1 MTYNINK
8 QYTFSFY
15 DAMLNVDNDYY
26 KPVKYINLNNNNA
39 NYDYYESKTNKNMK
53 VKQYLLLIKPHL
65 SNLIENYRC
74 KMNKCSIQLSMSVNF
89 LISNFKKYTRVFDLT
104 TNFEEFDFYD
114 DTNNIITSLIT
125 SLINDYKNKKAECD
139 LLFSHISLFSY
150 YFRRID
156 SKL

>member
-26 KPVKYINLNNNNA
+26 KPIKYINLNDA
-39 NYDYYESKTNKNMK
+39 NYDYYQSKTNKNMK

-65 SNLIENYRC
+65 SNLIDNYRC
-74 KMNKCSIQLSMSVNF
+74 KMNKCSIQLRMSVNF
-89 LISNFKKYTRVFDLT
+89 LISNFKKDKRVFDLT
-104 TNFEEFDFYD
+104 TNFQEFDFHD

-125 SLINDYKNKKAECD
+125 SLIND
-139 LLFSHISLFSY
+139 
-150 YFRRID
+150 
-156 SKL
+156 

>member
-15 DAMLNVDNDYY
+15 DAMLNVDDDYY
-26 KPVKYINLNNNNA
+26 KPVKYINLNNNDA

-65 SNLIENYRC
+65 SDLIDNYRC
-74 KMNKCSIQLSMSVNF
+74 KMNKYIIQLSMSVNI
-89 LISNFKKYTRVFDLT
+89 LIYNFKKDTHVFDLT

-125 SLINDYKNKKAECD
+125 SLINDYKNKK
-139 LLFSHISLFSY
+139 LNVVY
-150 YFRRID
+150 Y
-156 SKL
+156 LVT

>member
-1 MTYNINK
+1 MTHNINK
-8 QYTFSFY
+8 QSIFSFY
-15 DAMLNVDNDYY
+15 DAMLNVDSDYY
-26 KPVKYINLNNNNA
+26 KPIKYINLNNNDA

-65 SNLIENYRC
+65 SDLIDNYRC

-89 LISNFKKYTRVFDLT
+89 LISNFKKDTRVFDLT

-125 SLINDYKNKKAECD
+125 SLINDYKNKKAECG

-150 YFRRID
+150 YVHRID
-156 SKL
+156 NKL

>member
-1 MTYNINK
+1 
-8 QYTFSFY
+8 
-15 DAMLNVDNDYY
+15 
-26 KPVKYINLNNNNA
+26 
-39 NYDYYESKTNKNMK
+39 
-53 VKQYLLLIKPHL
+53 
-65 SNLIENYRC
+65 
-74 KMNKCSIQLSMSVNF
+74 MSVNF

-150 YFRRID
+150 YVHRID

>member
-8 QYTFSFY
+8 QYTFFFY

-65 SNLIENYRC
+65 SDLIDNYRC

-89 LISNFKKYTRVFDLT
+89 LISNFKKDTRVFDLT
-104 TNFEEFDFYD
+104 TNFQKFDFYD

-125 SLINDYKNKKAECD
+125 SLINDCKNKKAECS
-139 LLFSHISLFSY
+139 LLFSHRCS
-150 YFRRID
+150 
-156 SKL
+156 

>member
-15 DAMLNVDNDYY
+15 DAMLNVGNDYY
-26 KPVKYINLNNNNA
+26 KPVKYINLNNNDA
-39 NYDYYESKTNKNMK
+39 NYDDYESKTNKNMK

-104 TNFEEFDFYD
+104 TNFEEFNFYD
-114 DTNNIITSLIT
+114 DTNNIITLLIT
-125 SLINDYKNKKAECD
+125 SLINDYKNKKAEYD
-139 LLFSHISLFSY
+139 LLFSHISLLSY
-150 YFRRID
+150 YVHRMD

>member
-15 DAMLNVDNDYY
+15 DAMLNVDDDYY
-26 KPVKYINLNNNNA
+26 KPVKYINLNNNDA

-65 SNLIENYRC
+65 SDLIDNYRC

-89 LISNFKKYTRVFDLT
+89 LISNFIKDTRVFDLT

-114 DTNNIITSLIT
+114 DINNIITSLIT
-125 SLINDYKNKKAECD
+125 SLINDYKNENAECG

-150 YFRRID
+150 YVHRID
-156 SKL
+156 NKL

>member
-8 QYTFSFY
+8 QYTFFFY
-15 DAMLNVDNDYY
+15 DAMLNVENDYY
-26 KPVKYINLNNNNA
+26 KPVKYINLNNNDA
-39 NYDYYESKTNKNMK
+39 NYDDYESKTNKNMK
-53 VKQYLLLIKPHL
+53 VKQYLSLIKPHL
-65 SNLIENYRC
+65 SNLIKNYRC

-89 LISNFKKYTRVFDLT
+89 LIANFKKYTRVFDLT

-150 YFRRID
+150 YVHRID

>member
-8 QYTFSFY
+8 QYAFSFY
-15 DAMLNVDNDYY
+15 DAMLNVDDDYY
-26 KPVKYINLNNNNA
+26 KPMKYINLNNNDA

-65 SNLIENYRC
+65 SDLIDNYRC

-89 LISNFKKYTRVFDLT
+89 LISNFKKDTRVFDLT

-114 DTNNIITSLIT
+114 DTNNIITSFIT
-125 SLINDYKNKKAECD
+125 SLINDYKKK
-139 LLFSHISLFSY
+139 S
-150 YFRRID
+150 
-156 SKL
+156 

>member
-15 DAMLNVDNDYY
+15 GAILNIDDDYY
-26 KPVKYINLNNNNA
+26 KPIKYINLNNNDA
-39 NYDYYESKTNKNMK
+39 NHDYYESKKNKNMK
-53 VKQYLLLIKPHL
+53 VKQYFLVIQPHFSDLID
-65 SNLIENYRC
+65 NYGC

-89 LISNFKKYTRVFDLT
+89 LISNFIKDTRVFDLT

-125 SLINDYKNKKAECD
+125 SLINDYKNKKDECG
-139 LLFSHISLFSY
+139 LLFSHINLFSDCVH
-150 YFRRID
+150 RID
-156 SKL
+156 NKL

>member
-15 DAMLNVDNDYY
+15 DAMLNVDDDYY
-26 KPVKYINLNNNNA
+26 KPVKYINLNNNDA

-65 SNLIENYRC
+65 SDLIDNYRC

-89 LISNFKKYTRVFDLT
+89 LISNFKKDTRVFDLT

-114 DTNNIITSLIT
+114 DTNNIATSLIP
-125 SLINDYKNKKAECD
+125 SLINYYKN
-139 LLFSHISLFSY
+139 
-150 YFRRID
+150 
-156 SKL
+156 

>member
-1 MTYNINK
+1 MTHNINK

-15 DAMLNVDNDYY
+15 DAMLNVDDDYY
-26 KPVKYINLNNNNA
+26 KPVKYINLNNNDA

-65 SNLIENYRC
+65 SDLIDNYRC

-89 LISNFKKYTRVFDLT
+89 LISNFKKDTRVFDLT

-125 SLINDYKNKKAECD
+125 SLINNYKNKKVECG
-139 LLFSHISLFSY
+139 LLFSHISLFSFY
-150 YFRRID
+150 VHRID
-156 SKL
+156 NKL

>member
-15 DAMLNVDNDYY
+15 DAMLNVDNGYY
-26 KPVKYINLNNNNA
+26 KRMKYINLNNNDA

-65 SNLIENYRC
+65 SDLIDNYRC
-74 KMNKCSIQLSMSVNF
+74 KMNKYIIQLSMSVNI
-89 LISNFKKYTRVFDLT
+89 LIYNFKKYTHVFDLT

-125 SLINDYKNKKAECD
+125 SLINDYKNKKAECG

-150 YFRRID
+150 YVHRID
-156 SKL
+156 NKL

>member
-15 DAMLNVDNDYY
+15 DAMLNVDDDYY
-26 KPVKYINLNNNNA
+26 KPMKYINLNNNDA

-65 SNLIENYRC
+65 SDLIDNYRC
-74 KMNKCSIQLSMSVNF
+74 KMNKYIIQLSMSVNI
-89 LISNFKKYTRVFDLT
+89 LIYNFKKDTHVFDLT

-125 SLINDYKNKKAECD
+125 SLINDYKNKK
-139 LLFSHISLFSY
+139 LNVVY
-150 YFRRID
+150 Y
-156 SKL
+156 LVT